1 MKIISIRDFAN
12 LSFMNIALAFS
23 SGLCGVIVANKLGPE
38 SRGELA
44 KMVGL
49 FMPFCL
55 IADQG
60 YLNAATYFAGKYSSN
75 IIEIKKVI
83 HRKLLVNCIQ
93 ASSAILLLH
102 LFFDE
107 FFPLVFMCIFIF
119 LICINYFFAGP
130 LHILQSH
137 NIYLWKKTLTIQ
149 IPFYIL
155 LSLFFF
161 FINCNLYTSFIG
173 MMSIPLVS
181 SLFAN
186 KMLSKVFTEA
196 SNQIIDNL
204 KLEISNYSK
213 QNILLLAFA
222 EIYKRIDFWII
233 IFLFGS
239 FNAGVYIVAI
249 SWMLLFAP
257 ISEAIGNIV
266 FPLLSKNVNTLPA
279 YQFSSFVRNIFLKA
293 IIIDSA
299 ITGFSLIAGIYLIP
313 YLYNDQYSE
322 SIDLLYFVIP
332 ITISKLLTNLC
343 LDLAK
348 SLNIQGKFSMILIFL
363 LLFGASL
370 FYFSP
375 TKTLND
381 TFFILNLFFILTTI
395 ISINIIFYY
404 KKLVFPL
411 RFN

>member
-1 MKIISIRDFAN
+1 
-12 LSFMNIALAFS
+12 
-23 SGLCGVIVANKLGPE
+23 
-38 SRGELA
+38 
-44 KMVGL
+44 
-49 FMPFCL
+49 
-55 IADQG
+55 
-60 YLNAATYFAGKYSSN
+60 
-75 IIEIKKVI
+75 
-83 HRKLLVNCIQ
+83 
-93 ASSAILLLH
+93 
-102 LFFDE
+102 
-107 FFPLVFMCIFIF
+107 
-119 LICINYFFAGP
+119 
-130 LHILQSH
+130 
-137 NIYLWKKTLTIQ
+137 
-149 IPFYIL
+149 
-155 LSLFFF
+155 
-161 FINCNLYTSFIG
+161 
-173 MMSIPLVS
+173 
-181 SLFAN
+181 
-186 KMLSKVFTEA
+186 
-196 SNQIIDNL
+196 
-204 KLEISNYSK
+204 
-213 QNILLLAFA
+213 
-222 EIYKRIDFWII
+222 
-233 IFLFGS
+233 
-239 FNAGVYIVAI
+239 
-249 SWMLLFAP
+249 MLLFAP

-293 IIIDSA
+293 IIINSA

-343 LDLAK
+343 FELAK